1 MQIRQNIGF
10 CIWSLG
16 LQIPG
21 TLMVPA
27 IKEKKK
33 KEGKKDENNGLEG
46 SFFFLRGQVLIC
58 WDFIIDG
65 R

>member
-1 MQIRQNIGF
+1 MSPMQIRQNIGF

-21 TLMVPA
+21 TLTVPA

-33 KEGKKDENNGLEG
+33 KEEKKKMKKMVLKALFFEG
-46 SFFFLRGQVLIC
+46 ASVNMVGFYH
-58 WDFIIDG
+58 
-65 R
+65 